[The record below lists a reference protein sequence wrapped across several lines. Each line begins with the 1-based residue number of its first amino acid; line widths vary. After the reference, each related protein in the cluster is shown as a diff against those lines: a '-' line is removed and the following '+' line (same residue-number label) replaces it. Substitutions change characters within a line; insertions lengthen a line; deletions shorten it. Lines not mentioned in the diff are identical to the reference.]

1 MAVLSDLNGIARRIR
16 KSKDNV
22 ILIYAFNGTGKTR
35 LSVEYKN
42 FTKES
47 DGSHTGVY
55 YNAFSED
62 LFVWDNDEDGFNQN
76 IKLRVLSSS
85 LTKLHQYLNGE
96 ETVKEKLKI
105 YQPQYSFTFHYV
117 DDDIEK
123 GIEYVQ
129 FFNEESHDIPIKL
142 SRGEERIF
150 VWCFF
155 LALFDIDD
163 ENFPDAHKEFF
174 FIDDPVSS
182 LDDSKMYL
190 TARTLFDLLENVVK
204 NDKKIIIT
212 THHLGLFSVLC
223 DWLEKGENKDLFRKK
238 EVRNNTQQDK
248 TTIVIEEKRKYSV
261 YVLEKEES
269 GYNLQNKNQGSWLY
283 HLLLAKKLK
292 KKSDADELYLY
303 HFGMLRQLLEL
314 IASFSGLGRFGA
326 VLNEIGLSDDIADQV
341 NANSHKRIYDLQTGK
356 LNDDSKQLFDQ
367 ILKGLIATFHLK
379 V

>member
-1 MAVLSDLNGIARRIR
+1 MANSSDLKSIVRQIQKR
-16 KSKDNV
+16 KENIFLV
-22 ILIYAFNGTGKTR
+22 YAFNGTGKTR

-42 FTKES
+42 STKET

-62 LFVWDNDEDGFNQN
+62 LFVWDNDEEGDNQD
-76 IKLRVLSSS
+76 IKLRVLKSS
-85 LTKLHQYLNGE
+85 LNELHKYLNGE
-96 ETVKEKLKI
+96 DAVKEKLMI
-105 YQPQYSFTFHYV
+105 YQPLYSFTFRYI

-123 GIEYVQ
+123 GIDYVQ
-129 FFNEESHDIPIKL
+129 FFNEESKDSPIKI

-163 ENFPDAHKEFF
+163 ENFPDAHKDFI

-190 TARTLFDLLENVVK
+190 TARTLFDLFENAVK

-238 EVRNNTQQDK
+238 EVQNKTQQDK
-248 TTIVIEEKRKYSV
+248 TTIVIEEKRRYTV
-261 YVLEKEES
+261 NVLERKEN
-269 GYNLQNKNQGSWLY
+269 GYILQIKNQGAWLY

-292 KKSDADELYLY
+292 TESDADELYLY

-326 VLNEIGLSDDIADQV
+326 VLNEIGLSDDIADQI
-341 NANSHKRIYDLQTGK
+341 NANSHKRIYDSQGGK
-356 LNDDSKQLFDQ
+356 LNDDSKQLFDSV
-367 ILKGLIATFHLK
+367 LNALINTYHLK